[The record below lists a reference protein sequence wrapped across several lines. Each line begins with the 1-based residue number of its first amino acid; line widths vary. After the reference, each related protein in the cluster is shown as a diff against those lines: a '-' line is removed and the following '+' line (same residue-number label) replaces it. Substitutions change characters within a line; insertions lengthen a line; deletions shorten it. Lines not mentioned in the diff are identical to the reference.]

1 MNKNLS
7 FCLLVIILGLTACS
21 RNQQGV
27 SHIPCR
33 VTDGDHWSFVDSN
46 GNITFADLLP
56 AEPGEV
62 RDGVFSIS
70 EYNASDT
77 YALYE
82 YDDTH
87 PRLLIGGLQYVGSP
101 RNGILPVCRQNRH
114 IEVINTKG
122 KTLFPLEQINGQ
134 RVTSCAPNFVH
145 GFLIVATEDA
155 DGQAYHAVIN
165 AKGDVIIP
173 PIVHDV
179 NICGED
185 VIMVHQEQPEQYT
198 LYNGK
203 GKVINTANIPHNSL
217 YSDGKHIIALL
228 NGVFYIY
235 DIKGNFIFQC
245 PDYVGHI
252 FSIVDD
258 RLFYSTTE
266 DDEVG
271 VMDFNANSIILP
283 RYEYIRQL
291 PDGNYLAYS
300 SHPFN
305 QTELFEHQGKS
316 LRTFP
321 EYSLVYDNPDF
332 GLMAISRTG
341 KYFFVLDNDFNRR
354 NFIPLRSTSLAEDNN
369 DGYSDIIYDDYFD
382 YETLTDDLMDLLTKK
397 AQASGYM
404 TWTPATAIPSL
415 LRLGTKS
422 FTPTDRTCTVKY
434 QSSYGND
441 FIINLWFF
449 DNIITP
455 SDRGYIFNNQAF
467 VENTHIVCDI
477 PLWKKDLMTEQLKKA
492 FAALGYDTHYT
503 NDNKYIWCFIRG
515 ELAFYI
521 TRDTPFTI
529 EINSLSENPDL
540 DADID

>member
-7 FCLLVIILGLTACS
+7 FSLLVLMLELAACS
-21 RNQQGV
+21 RTPQGV

-33 VTDGDHWSFVDSN
+33 VTDSEYWSFVDRN
-46 GNITFADLLP
+46 GTITYADQLC

-70 EYNASDT
+70 EYSASDT
-77 YALYE
+77 YALYQ

-87 PRLLIGGLQYVGSP
+87 PQLLIGGLQYVGSP
-101 RNGILPVCRQNRH
+101 RNGILPVCRQNQH

-134 RVTSCAPNFVH
+134 RVTSCAPNFMY

-155 DGQAYHAVIN
+155 DGQKYHAVIN

-179 NICGED
+179 SICGED
-185 VIMVHQEQPEQYT
+185 VIIVHQEQPEQYT

-203 GKVINTANIPHNSL
+203 GKVIDTGNIPHNSL

-228 NGVFYIY
+228 NGVYYIY
-235 DIKGNFIFQC
+235 DMKGNFIFQC
-245 PDYVGHI
+245 PDHMGHI

-271 VMDFNANSIILP
+271 VMDLDGNSIILP

-291 PDGNYLAYS
+291 SNGNYLAYT
-300 SHPFN
+300 SHPFDQN
-305 QTELFEHQGKS
+305 ELFDHEGKS

-321 EYSLVYDNPDF
+321 EYSFIYDDPDF
-332 GLMAISRTG
+332 GLMAVSRVG
-341 KYFFVLDNDFNRR
+341 KHVFILDDDFNRL
-354 NFIPLRSTSLAEDNN
+354 NFVPLLSASPAESDN

-382 YETLTDDLMDLLTKK
+382 YQTITTDLMELLTKK

-415 LRLGTKS
+415 LHLGAKS
-422 FTPTDRTCTVKY
+422 FSPTDRTCTIKY
-434 QSSYGND
+434 QSPYGND
-441 FIINLWFF
+441 FTINLRFF
-449 DNIITP
+449 DNILTL
-455 SDRGYIFNNQAF
+455 SDRGYIFNNQAL
-467 VENTHIVCDI
+467 VEDIQIVCDI
-477 PLWKKDLMTEQLKKA
+477 PVWKKDLMTEQLKKA
-492 FAALGYDTHYT
+492 FAAQGYDTHYT
-503 NDNKYIWCFIRG
+503 NDNKYTWCFIRG

-521 TRDTPFTI
+521 TRDTAFTI
-529 EINSLSENPDL
+529 EINSLSETPDL

>member
-7 FCLLVIILGLTACS
+7 ISLLVLILGLTACS

-33 VTDGDHWSFVDSN
+33 VTDGDHWSFVDRN

-134 RVTSCAPNFVH
+134 RATSCAPNFVH

-198 LYNGK
+198 LYNAK

-235 DIKGNFIFQC
+235 DMKGNFLFQC
-245 PDYVGHI
+245 PDYVNNI
-252 FSIVDD
+252 FTIEDD
-258 RLFYSTTE
+258 RLTYGVA
-266 DDEVG
+266 DEEG
-271 VMDFNANSIILP
+271 LMDFDGNVIIP
-283 RYEYIRQL
+283 ARYEYIHPL
-291 PDGNYLAYS
+291 SNGNYLAYT
-300 SHPFN
+300 SHPFDQN
-305 QTELFEHQGKS
+305 ELFDHQGKS

-321 EYSLVYDNPDF
+321 EYSFIYDDPDF
-332 GLMAISRTG
+332 GLLAASRVG
-341 KYFFVLDNDFNRR
+341 KHVFVLDDDFNRL
-354 NFIPLRSTSLAEDNN
+354 NFVPLLGVFPDVLGES
-369 DGYSDIIYDDYFD
+369 DGHSDIIRDDYFD
-382 YETLTDDLMDLLTKK
+382 YRTLTADIMNILTVKLEQNSYK
-397 AQASGYM
+397 
-404 TWTPATAIPSL
+404 TWTPVTAIPTLLQRGAKAYSTSDQSCTVNYTSVAGYTIQVRLIFTDNLVFPYAGSYDFNNHSL
-415 LRLGTKS
+415 LK
-422 FTPTDRTCTVKY
+422 
-434 QSSYGND
+434 
-441 FIINLWFF
+441 
-449 DNIITP
+449 NILV
-455 SDRGYIFNNQAF
+455 S
-467 VENTHIVCDI
+467 CDI
-477 PLWKKDLMTEQLKKA
+477 PVWKTDLMTEQLKQA
-492 FAALGYDTHYT
+492 FAEQGYAAKPVNNGVYT
-503 NDNKYIWCFIRG
+503 WEFTKDENT
-515 ELAFYI
+515 FYI
-521 TRDTPFTI
+521 SSKSPFCIDAYT
-529 EINSLSENPDL
+529 SSWLDL